1 MRILII
7 ALSFTALVFLASC
20 QQNVPTF
27 AEYVASYNK
36 IYSNTEYTSR
46 QTLYNQKVSQF
57 TQLNTLYNMTSGVNN
72 FTDWTTDELNRN
84 TRHFIHRIARIQD
97 QVQYNRN
104 DPLRERQ

>member
-1 MRILII
+1 MRTLII
-7 ALSFTALVFLASC
+7 ALSFTTLVLLAGC

-36 IYSNTEYTSR
+36 TYSNTEYASR
-46 QTLYNQKVSQF
+46 QTLYNQKVAQF

-84 TRHFIHRIARIQD
+84 NCHLMHRITRIQD
-97 QVQYNRN
+97 EVQYSRN
-104 DPLRERQ
+104 DPIREHQ